1 MFTEMRSEEHR
12 GIPLSAI
19 EDPIAVLESIFADA
33 PVAFQI
39 YRLDGRCLVVN
50 QAFRDLFGSDPPP
63 GYNLLEDEVAKAN
76 GVQALFRRALAGETL
91 PTPPIW
97 HDPRRRDD
105 ERVAMTATF
114 FPLRAK
120 DDRVSHVAIAY
131 EDITASQAYERR
143 ADFLLQ
149 TGRLLAESLDYEQT
163 LARVARTAVPR
174 FADFCLVDLLDS
186 EGQVRRVAGAHAD
199 PAKEPLLDELRRRYP
214 ARGGSPQAAA
224 RAMVSGQP
232 ILHVEMNEALLQTYA
247 VDPGH
252 LALMRGLD
260 IVSYL
265 VMPLRVRGRTLG
277 AISFGMSES
286 RRRFGDDDVVFAEKL
301 ADRAALAID
310 NASLFAQTEA
320 ARHEAEDASRVK
332 DEFLALLGHELRNP
346 LAPIMTALSLIEM
359 RRGQVDDESS
369 PWPELEVVNRQVR
382 HLARLVDDLLDVSRI
397 RSGKVELRR
406 SPVRLDDV
414 VQKAVEMASPL
425 LEQRNHRLTVEVPP
439 LTLDGDEAR
448 LAQVFANLLTNA
460 AKFTDPGGTIRVQ
473 ASQCD
478 GQAEV
483 RVIDNGRGIDREMLP
498 HVFDVFVQ
506 GRERREGGLGLG
518 LALVRSLTSLHGGS
532 VEAHSDGPGR
542 GSELVVRLPVVGP
555 QPMATAPP
563 PPPPKEA
570 GRRERILVVDDN
582 EDAAELLSE
591 LLRSVGHEVQIAHDG
606 VEALAV
612 SARFHPE
619 VAILDIG
626 LPVMDG
632 YELARRMREAQGAA
646 VRLIA
651 VTGYGQESDLRR
663 SRAAGFE
670 RHFVKPVHVD
680 ELLSAIEA

>member
-1 MFTEMRSEEHR
+1 MGSGEHTR
-12 GIPLSAI
+12 FPLASI
-19 EDPIAVLESIFADA
+19 EDPVALLESIFADA

-39 YRLDGRCLVVN
+39 YRADGRCLLVN
-50 QAFRDLFGSDPPP
+50 QAFRQLFGSDPPA
-63 GYNLLEDEVAKAN
+63 GYNILEDQIAEAS
-76 GVQALFRRALAGETL
+76 GVQALFHRAFAGETL
-91 PTPPIW
+91 PTPPSW
-97 HDPRRRDD
+97 YDPRQLDR

-114 FPLRAK
+114 FPLRAR
-120 DDRVSHVAIAY
+120 DGQVSHVAIVYA
-131 EDITASQAYERR
+131 DITAAQSYERR
-143 ADFLLQ
+143 ADFLLH

-163 LARVARTAVPR
+163 LARVARSSVPR
-174 FADFCLVDLLDS
+174 FADFCLVDLLDA
-186 EGQVRRVAGAHAD
+186 EGQVRRVASAHAE
-199 PAKEPLLDELRRRYP
+199 PSKEPLLDELRRHYP
-214 ARGGSPQAAA
+214 ARSGSPQAAA
-224 RAMVSGQP
+224 RAMASAQP
-232 ILHVEMNEALLQTYA
+232 ILHVEMNDTVLQMYA
-247 VDPGH
+247 VDAGH
-252 LALMRGLD
+252 LALMRDLG

-265 VMPLRVRGRTLG
+265 VAPLRVRGRTLG

-286 RRRFGDDDVVFAEKL
+286 RRHFGDDDVLVAEKL

-346 LAPIMTALSLIEM
+346 LAPIMTALSLIDM
-359 RRGQVDDESS
+359 RRGQVDGEAS

-406 SPVRLDDV
+406 TPVRLDEV

-460 AKFTDPGGTIRVQ
+460 AKFTDPGGTIRVEAAQ
-473 ASQCD
+473 KD
-478 GQAEV
+478 GQALV

-498 HVFDVFVQ
+498 HVFEVFVQ

-518 LALVRSLTSLHGGS
+518 LALVRSLISLHGGS
-532 VEAHSDGPGR
+532 VEAHSEGSGR
-542 GSELVVRLPVVGP
+542 GSELMVRLPVVGP
-555 QPMATAPP
+555 QPAAVAPVAAPP
-563 PPPPKEA
+563 HET

-591 LLRSVGHEVQIAHDG
+591 LLRSVGHDVQIAHDG

-632 YELARRMREAQGAA
+632 YELARRMREAQG
-646 VRLIA
+646 VSLRLIA

-670 RHFVKPVHVD
+670 HHFVKPVHVE
-680 ELLSAIEA
+680 ELLSAIETLP